1 MHGSSRSAVFALV
14 LIASLSVPTAD
25 AKADSAAIS
34 VPAPEADG
42 ASIDPPDSYTHMRY
56 PLILVPGA
64 ILFDMPVDAWSY
76 WFGIVEA
83 LQKGGAEVFVSRLP
97 VGSDTTR
104 GTVLLQEIRTV
115 MALTGKSK
123 VNLLGYS
130 QGGQTCRYALAMQ
143 PQLIASVT
151 TVAAPHRG
159 SQTADSLLEPALSFT
174 GRVAKAELLRLING
188 LATQLSVVPHL
199 PKDFEAAL
207 RLLST
212 QGAAAFNERFP
223 AGLPTALC
231 GDGAATSEGA
241 RLYSWGGVGGLTNL
255 LDISDPLFLSASLMG
270 KNRSDGLV
278 DSCSSHFGT
287 VIRDDYRANHF
298 DQINQLFG
306 LSAWQGMDPRAVYRA
321 HANRLKNAG
330 L

>member
-1 MHGSSRSAVFALV
+1 MHGSSRSAVFALFM
-14 LIASLSVPTAD
+14 SLTLAAAAPVKAEAAAPATA
-25 AKADSAAIS
+25 
-34 VPAPEADG
+34 
-42 ASIDPPDSYTHMRY
+42 PPDSYTQMRY

-83 LQKGGAEVFVSRLP
+83 LQQGGAEVFVSRLP

-104 GTVLLQEIRTV
+104 GTVLLQEIRTAL
-115 MALTGKSK
+115 ALTGKDK

-143 PQLIASVT
+143 PELIASVT
-151 TVAAPHRG
+151 TVAAPHHG
-159 SQTADSLLEPALSFT
+159 SQTADYLLKPAVTFP
-174 GRVAKAELLRLING
+174 GRVAKTELLRLING
-188 LATQLSVVPHL
+188 LATQISILPHL
-199 PKDFEAAL
+199 PEDFEAAL

-212 QGAAAFNERFP
+212 EGATAFNERFP
-223 AGLPTALC
+223 VGLPATFC
-231 GDGAATSEGA
+231 GHGAATYSGA
-241 RLYSWGGVGGLTNL
+241 RLYSWGGVGGMTNL
-255 LDISDPLFLSASLMG
+255 LDPTDPLFLLTSLMG
-270 KNRSDGLV
+270 KKRTDGLV

-306 LSAWQGMDPRAVYRA
+306 LSAWQGMDPKAVYRA